1 MSNAESTGLLQ
12 RYRRVW
18 RQSWRQRREM
28 DAPKR
33 LAHEV
38 QFLPAALEL
47 QDKPSHPAPRIFM
60 WAIMAFAALALLWA
74 CLGKIDVVATASG
87 KIIPSGK
94 TKTIQSSETAVV
106 KAIHVRD
113 GQS

>member
-1 MSNAESTGLLQ
+1 MSNAESSGLLQ

-47 QDKPSHPAPRIFM
+47 QDKPSHPAPRILCGRSWRSRHWRCCGPVWARFM
-60 WAIMAFAALALLWA
+60 
-74 CLGKIDVVATASG
+74 
-87 KIIPSGK
+87 
-94 TKTIQSSETAVV
+94 
-106 KAIHVRD
+106 
-113 GQS
+113 